1 MKYMYTC
8 HDIFIIFLPQNFPRY
23 LNAPLFVYALNLYSY
38 SGANITVLYALF
50 NHGLHKLKTALI
62 QSQHCICG
70 TTALI

>member
-1 MKYMYTC
+1 M
-8 HDIFIIFLPQNFPRY
+8 P
-23 LNAPLFVYALNLYSY
+23 PLFVYALNLYSY

-70 TTALI
+70 TSALI